1 MASCERLRPRLGLA
15 AGRGLPIFT
24 PVIHLFRIPSSCVIA
39 AAFSVS
45 ALIQAD
51 DIKLTGKPY
60 IDMNYGPYLS
70 ASIEVA
76 PGNIAYKGIAI
87 RLDEGPGGVSKG
99 SEFVVFETDT
109 LRMTAAWS
117 GDKFIDW
124 RSIVY
129 DGSHGTHPK
138 LVGERLFTN
147 PVAPGWAKP
156 GTNSFEDP
164 RLRGLD
170 KKTYGPLPREWGQWQ
185 GLGLHG
191 NRVFLHYKVG
201 GRHVLET
208 PALKKIN
215 GIKAVVRILNLEE
228 RDSNLVMQIAK
239 GEGKASIKTV
249 DGKSVAA
256 FANGLT
262 VGIATDANGAKFVAT
277 DDGHLRLSIPAG
289 GALGFNLAMA
299 KVSSVALGSFAK
311 LLDELGEAEKLLE
324 TFQQGNSRHWTE
336 TIKTKP
342 RRMGKPGAFV
352 TEVITSPD
360 KNPYRSWM
368 RLGGFDFFDGGN
380 RAAVCT
386 WMGDVWI
393 VDGINSNPQEFTW
406 TRIATGMFQ
415 PLGLKIVEGK
425 IFVTCRDQ
433 ITLLTDTNDDGE
445 TDYYKAFNHD
455 AQVTEHFHEF
465 AMDLQTD
472 AYGSF
477 YYTKAA
483 RHAKTALVPQH
494 GTLIRVS
501 PDGKTTEII
510 ASGFRA
516 PNGVCVN
523 PDGTFYV
530 SDQEGHWTP
539 KNEIN
544 LIEKGK
550 FYGNLM
556 GYHKGLTEADI
567 TLPMVW
573 MHNDFDRSPAEQL
586 WVNSDKWGGLG
597 GQLINLSYGTGYVYV
612 VMEEKVNG
620 RSQGGVVR
628 IPDFDFPTGV
638 MRGRF
643 HPGDGQL
650 YACGLF
656 GWAGNKTRPGGFYR
670 LKHTGKPVHLP
681 VAIYAT
687 KDGISLTFTNKLDAK
702 TAADPENYSVHRWG
716 YKRTRNYGSRDY
728 KADGSQGRDRVEIAS
743 VKLSADMKSVLLRI
757 SDMKPTMQMHIQYK
771 IDAADGAYLSHRI
784 QNTIHAI
791 GNNGPFARK

>member
-1 MASCERLRPRLGLA
+1 MA
-15 AGRGLPIFT
+15 
-24 PVIHLFRIPSSCVIA
+24 IA
-39 AAFSVS
+39 AAFSIA
-45 ALIQAD
+45 ALGHAD
-51 DIKLTGKPY
+51 DVELTGRPY

-87 RLDEGPGGVSKG
+87 RLDAGPGGVSKG
-99 SEFVVFETDT
+99 SEFVLFDTDT
-109 LRMTAAWS
+109 LRMAAAWS
-117 GDKFIDW
+117 GDEFIDW

-147 PVAPGWAKP
+147 PVAPGWARP
-156 GTNSFEDP
+156 GTDQFEDP

-170 KKTYGPLPREWGQWQ
+170 NKPYGPLPRDWGQWQ

-191 NRVFLHYKVG
+191 NVVFLQYAIDGEKIVE
-201 GRHVLET
+201 R
-208 PALKKIN
+208 PALRRSN
-215 GIKAVVRILNLEE
+215 GVKAIVRTLLIQS
-228 RDSNLVMQIAK
+228 RKTDWQMQVAH
-239 GEGKASIKTV
+239 GEGRAMLKSV
-249 DGKSVAA
+249 DGQSVAT

-262 VGIATDANGAKFVAT
+262 AGFVGAPEGAKFVAT
-277 DDGHLRLSIPAG
+277 DGGQLRLHIPAG
-289 GALGFNLAMA
+289 EPVEFHLALA
-299 KVSSVALGSFAK
+299 KVSDGKLSSFAS
-311 LLDELGEAEKLLE
+311 LLVEAGKPE
-324 TFQQGNSRHWTE
+324 NSLDAIEPTWPRRWPE
-336 TIKTKP
+336 SVKTKP
-342 RRMGKPGAFV
+342 RRLGKPGAFV
-352 TEVITSPD
+352 TESITAPD

-368 RLGGFDFFDGGN
+368 RLGGFDFFEGGD

-386 WMGDVWI
+386 WMGDVWL
-393 VDGINSNPQEFTW
+393 VDGINSDPQEFTW

-425 IFVTCRDQ
+425 IYVTCRDQ
-433 ITLLTDTNDDGE
+433 ITLLVDNNGDGE
-445 TDYYKAFNHD
+445 IDFYKPFNHD

-472 AYGSF
+472 AHGNF

-494 GTLIRVS
+494 GTLLRVS

-567 TLPMVW
+567 TSPMVW
-573 MHNDFDRSPAEQL
+573 MHNDFDRSPAQQL

-597 GQLINLSYGTGYVYV
+597 SQLINLSYGTGYVYV

-620 RSQGGVVR
+620 RVQGGVVR

-681 VAIYAT
+681 VAIHAT
-687 KDGISLTFTNKLDAK
+687 KDGISLTFTNELDAG
-702 TAADPENYSVHRWG
+702 TAADPDNYSVKRWG

-728 KADGSQGRDRVEIAS
+728 KADGSQGRDRVEVTG
-743 VKLSADMKSVLLRI
+743 VKLSADKKSVLLQI
-757 SDMKPTMQMHIQYK
+757 ADMKPTMQMQIEYK

-791 GNNGPFARK
+791 GNNGPFSRR

>member
-1 MASCERLRPRLGLA
+1 LA
-15 AGRGLPIFT
+15 
-24 PVIHLFRIPSSCVIA
+24 VA
-39 AAFSVS
+39 AVFSVA
-45 ALIQAD
+45 ALGQAD
-51 DIKLTGKPY
+51 GVELTGKPY
-60 IDMNYGPYLS
+60 IDMDYGPYLS

-87 RLDEGPGGVSKG
+87 RLDDGSGGVSKG
-99 SEFVVFETDT
+99 SEFVLFDTDT
-109 LRMTAAWS
+109 LRMAAAWS
-117 GDKFIDW
+117 GDGFIDW

-156 GTNSFEDP
+156 GTESFDDP

-170 KKTYGPLPREWGQWQ
+170 NKPYGPLPRDWGQWQ

-191 NRVFLHYKVG
+191 NVVFLQYAIDG
-201 GRHVLET
+201 GKIVER
-208 PALKKIN
+208 PALRRSN
-215 GIKAVVRILNLEE
+215 GVKAIVRTLFIQS
-228 RDSNLVMQIAK
+228 RKTDWQMQVAH
-239 GEGKASIKTV
+239 GEGQAMLKSV
-249 DGKSVAA
+249 DGQSVAT
-256 FANGLT
+256 FANGLSAGF
-262 VGIATDANGAKFVAT
+262 VGAPEGAKFVAT
-277 DDGHLRLSIPAG
+277 DDGQLRLQIPAG
-289 GALGFNLAMA
+289 EPVEFHLALA
-299 KVSSVALGSFAK
+299 KVSDGKLSSFAS
-311 LLDELGEAEKLLE
+311 LLVEAGKPE
-324 TFQQGNSRHWTE
+324 NSLDAIEPTWPRRWPE
-336 TIKTKP
+336 RIKTKP
-342 RRMGKPGAFV
+342 RRLGKPGAFV
-352 TEVITSPD
+352 TESITAPD

-368 RLGGFDFFDGGN
+368 RLGGFDFFEGGD

-386 WMGDVWI
+386 WMGDVWL
-393 VDGINSNPQEFTW
+393 VDGINSDPQEFTW
-406 TRIATGMFQ
+406 TRIASGMFQ

-433 ITLLTDTNDDGE
+433 ITQLVDNNGDGE
-445 TDYYKAFNHD
+445 IDFYKPFNHD

-472 AYGSF
+472 AHGNF

-494 GTLIRVS
+494 GTLLRVS
-501 PDGKTTEII
+501 PDGKTTEIV

-544 LIEKGK
+544 LIEQGK

-556 GYHKGLTEADI
+556 GYHRGLTEADI
-567 TLPMVW
+567 TSPMVW

-586 WVNSDKWGGLG
+586 RVNSDQWGGLG
-597 GQLINLSYGTGYVYV
+597 GQLINLSYGTGHVYV
-612 VMEEKVNG
+612 VMTEKVNG
-620 RSQGGVVR
+620 RAQGGVVR

-650 YACGLF
+650 YACGMF
-656 GWAGNKTRPGGFYR
+656 GWGGNKTRPGGFYR

-681 VAIYAT
+681 VAIHAT
-687 KDGISLTFTNKLDAK
+687 KDGVSLTFTHALDAE
-702 TAADPENYSVHRWG
+702 TAADPDNYSVKRWG
-716 YKRTRNYGSRDY
+716 YRRTRNYGSQDY
-728 KADGSQGRDRVEIAS
+728 KADGSRGRDRVEVSGA
-743 VKLSADMKSVLLRI
+743 KLSADKKSVLLQI
-757 SDMKPTMQMHIQYK
+757 ADMKPTMQMQIEYR
-771 IDAADGAYLSHRI
+771 IDAADGTTLSHRI

-791 GNNGPFARK
+791 GNNGPFARE

>member
-1 MASCERLRPRLGLA
+1 MV
-15 AGRGLPIFT
+15 RGLPTF
-24 PVIHLFRIPSSCVIA
+24 PAVIHLFRIPSSLAIA
-39 AAFSVS
+39 ATFSIS
-45 ALIQAD
+45 ALGQAD
-51 DIKLTGKPY
+51 DVELTGRPY

-87 RLDEGPGGVSKG
+87 RLDAGPGGVSKG
-99 SEFVVFETDT
+99 SEFVLFDTDT
-109 LRMTAAWS
+109 LRMAAAWS
-117 GDKFIDW
+117 GDEFIDW

-147 PVAPGWAKP
+147 PVAPGWSRP
-156 GTNSFEDP
+156 GTDQFEDP

-170 KKTYGPLPREWGQWQ
+170 NKPYGPLPRDWGQWQ
-185 GLGLHG
+185 GLGLQG
-191 NRVFLHYKVG
+191 NVVFLQYAIG
-201 GRHVLET
+201 GKKIVER
-208 PALKKIN
+208 PALRRSN
-215 GIKAVVRILNLEE
+215 GVKAIVRTLLIQS
-228 RDSNLVMQIAK
+228 RKTDWQMQVAH
-239 GEGKASIKTV
+239 GEGRAMLKSV
-249 DGKSVAA
+249 DGQSVAT

-262 VGIATDANGAKFVAT
+262 AGFVGAPEGAKFVAT
-277 DDGHLRLSIPAG
+277 DGGQLRLHIPAG
-289 GALGFNLAMA
+289 EPVEFHLALA
-299 KVSSVALGSFAK
+299 KVSDGKLSSFAS
-311 LLDELGEAEKLLE
+311 LLVEAGKPE
-324 TFQQGNSRHWTE
+324 NSLDAIEPTWPRRWPE
-336 TIKTKP
+336 SVKTKP
-342 RRMGKPGAFV
+342 RRLGKPGAFV
-352 TEVITSPD
+352 TESITAPD

-368 RLGGFDFFDGGN
+368 RLGGFDFFEGGD

-386 WMGDVWI
+386 WMGDVWL
-393 VDGINSNPQEFTW
+393 VDGINSDPQEFTW

-425 IFVTCRDQ
+425 IYVTCRDQ
-433 ITLLTDTNDDGE
+433 ITLLVDNNGDGE
-445 TDYYKAFNHD
+445 IDFYKPFNHD

-472 AYGSF
+472 AHGNF

-494 GTLIRVS
+494 GTLLRVS

-567 TLPMVW
+567 TSPMVW
-573 MHNDFDRSPAEQL
+573 MHNDFDRSPAQQL

-597 GQLINLSYGTGYVYV
+597 SQLINLSYGTGFVYV

-620 RSQGGVVR
+620 RVQGGVVR

-681 VAIYAT
+681 VAIHAT
-687 KDGISLTFTNKLDAK
+687 KDGISLTFTNELDAE
-702 TAADPENYSVHRWG
+702 TAADPESYSVKRWG
-716 YKRTRNYGSRDY
+716 YRRTRNYGSRDY
-728 KADGSQGRDRVEIAS
+728 KADGSQGRDRVEVTG
-743 VKLSADMKSVLLRI
+743 VKLSSDKKSVLLQI
-757 SDMKPTMQMHIQYK
+757 ADMKPTMQMQIEYK
-771 IDAADGAYLSHRI
+771 IDAQDGAYLSHRI

-791 GNNGPFARK
+791 GNNGPFARE

>member
-1 MASCERLRPRLGLA
+1 MV
-15 AGRGLPIFT
+15 RGLPTF
-24 PVIHLFRIPSSCVIA
+24 PAVIHLFRIPSSLAIA
-39 AAFSVS
+39 ATFSIS
-45 ALIQAD
+45 ALGQAD
-51 DIKLTGKPY
+51 DVELTGRPY

-87 RLDEGPGGVSKG
+87 RLDAGPGGVSKG
-99 SEFVVFETDT
+99 SEFVLFDTDT
-109 LRMTAAWS
+109 LRMAAAWS
-117 GDKFIDW
+117 GDEFIDW

-147 PVAPGWAKP
+147 PVAPGWSRP
-156 GTNSFEDP
+156 GTDQFEDP

-170 KKTYGPLPREWGQWQ
+170 NKPYGPLPRDWGQWQ
-185 GLGLHG
+185 GLGLQG
-191 NRVFLHYKVG
+191 NVVFLQYAIG
-201 GRHVLET
+201 GKKIVER
-208 PALKKIN
+208 PALRRSN
-215 GIKAVVRILNLEE
+215 GVKAIVRTLLIQS
-228 RDSNLVMQIAK
+228 RKTDWQMQVAH
-239 GEGKASIKTV
+239 GEGRAMLKSV
-249 DGKSVAA
+249 DGQSVAT

-262 VGIATDANGAKFVAT
+262 AGFVGAPEGAKFVAT
-277 DDGHLRLSIPAG
+277 DGGQLRLHIPAG
-289 GALGFNLAMA
+289 EPVEFHLALA
-299 KVSSVALGSFAK
+299 KVSDGKLSSFAS
-311 LLDELGEAEKLLE
+311 LLVEAGKPE
-324 TFQQGNSRHWTE
+324 NSLDAIEPTWPRRWPE
-336 TIKTKP
+336 SMKTKP

-352 TEVITSPD
+352 TEAITAPD

-368 RLGGFDFFDGGN
+368 RLGGFDFFEGGD

-386 WMGDVWI
+386 WMGDVWL
-393 VDGINSNPQEFTW
+393 VDGINSKPQEFTW

-433 ITLLTDTNDDGE
+433 ITQLVDTNDDGE
-445 TDYYKAFNHD
+445 TDYYRAFNHD

-472 AYGSF
+472 AHGNF

-494 GTLIRVS
+494 GTLLRVS
-501 PDGKTTEII
+501 PDGKSTEII

-556 GYHKGLTEADI
+556 GYHRGLTEADI
-567 TLPMVW
+567 TSPMVW
-573 MHNDFDRSPAEQL
+573 MHNDFDRSPAQQL

-597 GQLINLSYGTGYVYV
+597 SQLINLSYGTGYVYV

-620 RSQGGVVR
+620 RVQGGVVR

-681 VAIYAT
+681 VAIHAT
-687 KDGISLTFTNKLDAK
+687 KNGVSLTFTNALDAE
-702 TAADPENYSVHRWG
+702 TAADPESYSVKRWG

-728 KADGSQGRDRVEIAS
+728 KADGSQGRDRVEVTG
-743 VKLSADMKSVLLRI
+743 VKLSADKKSVLLQI
-757 SDMKPTMQMHIQYK
+757 ADMKPTMQMQIEYK
-771 IDAADGAYLSHRI
+771 IDAQDGSYLSHRI

-791 GNNGPFARK
+791 GNNGPFARE

>member
-1 MASCERLRPRLGLA
+1 MA
-15 AGRGLPIFT
+15 
-24 PVIHLFRIPSSCVIA
+24 IA
-39 AAFSVS
+39 AAFSIS
-45 ALIQAD
+45 AIGQAND
-51 DIKLTGKPY
+51 VELTGRPY

-70 ASIEVA
+70 ASIEAA

-87 RLDEGPGGVSKG
+87 RLDDGPGGVSKG

-109 LRMTAAWS
+109 LRMAAAWS
-117 GDKFIDW
+117 GDEFIDW

-147 PVAPGWAKP
+147 PVAPGWARP
-156 GTNSFEDP
+156 GTDQFEDP

-170 KKTYGPLPREWGQWQ
+170 NKPYGPLPRDWGQWR
-185 GLGLHG
+185 GLFLHNDRVILYYKIG
-191 NRVFLHYKVG
+191 GVRVFESPSLTKLLSGQKVVI
-201 GRHVLET
+201 RN
-208 PALKKIN
+208 IN
-215 GIKAVVRILNLEE
+215 
-228 RDSNLVMQIAK
+228 IAK
-239 GEGKASIKTV
+239 RDTDLVLQVAHVAGSEPKLRTV
-249 DGKSVAA
+249 DHQKIAVYD
-256 FANGLT
+256 NQLT
-262 VGIATDANGAKFVAT
+262 VGVVGGTEETKFEPTAE
-277 DDGHLRLSIPAG
+277 GHLRLRIPPG
-289 GALGFNLAMA
+289 EPVTLKLFSSRIKEGFMGMFGSMMIQNSKPENL
-299 KVSSVALGSFAK
+299 VALVQS
-311 LLDELGEAEKLLE
+311 DRERRWPE
-324 TFQQGNSRHWTE
+324 SM
-336 TIKTKP
+336 KTKP

-352 TEVITSPD
+352 TEVITAPD

-368 RLGGFDFFDGGN
+368 RLGGFDFFEGGD

-386 WMGDVWI
+386 WMGDVWL
-393 VDGINSNPQEFTW
+393 VDGINSKPQEFTW

-433 ITLLTDTNDDGE
+433 ITQLVDTNDDGE
-445 TDYYKAFNHD
+445 TDYYRAFNHD

-465 AMDLQTD
+465 AMGLQTD
-472 AYGSF
+472 AHGNF

-494 GTLIRVS
+494 GTLLRVS

-556 GYHKGLTEADI
+556 GYHRGLTEADI
-567 TLPMVW
+567 TSPMVW

-597 GQLINLSYGTGYVYV
+597 SQLINLSYGTGYVYV

-620 RSQGGVVR
+620 RVQGGVVR

-681 VAIYAT
+681 VAIHAT
-687 KDGISLTFTNKLDAK
+687 KDGISLTFTNELDAE
-702 TAADPENYSVHRWG
+702 TAADPESYSVHRWG
-716 YKRTRNYGSRDY
+716 YRRTRNYGSRDY
-728 KADGSQGRDRVEIAS
+728 KADGSQGRDNVEVTG
-743 VKLSADMKSVLLRI
+743 VKLSADKKSVLLQI
-757 SDMKPTMQMHIQYK
+757 ADMKPAMQVQIRYK
-771 IDAADGAYLSHRI
+771 IDAEDGTYLSHRI

-791 GNNGPFARK
+791 GNNGPFARE

>member
-1 MASCERLRPRLGLA
+1 MA
-15 AGRGLPIFT
+15 
-24 PVIHLFRIPSSCVIA
+24 IA
-39 AAFSVS
+39 AAFSIS
-45 ALIQAD
+45 AISQAD
-51 DIKLTGKPY
+51 DVELTGRPY

-70 ASIEVA
+70 ASIEAA

-87 RLDEGPGGVSKG
+87 RLDDGPGGVSKG

-109 LRMTAAWS
+109 LRMAAAWS
-117 GDKFIDW
+117 GDEFIDW

-147 PVAPGWAKP
+147 PVAPGWARP
-156 GTNSFEDP
+156 GTDQFEDP

-170 KKTYGPLPREWGQWQ
+170 NKPYGPLPRDWGQWR
-185 GLGLHG
+185 GLFLHNDRVILYYKIG
-191 NRVFLHYKVG
+191 GVRVFESPSLTKLLSGQKVVI
-201 GRHVLET
+201 RN
-208 PALKKIN
+208 IN
-215 GIKAVVRILNLEE
+215 
-228 RDSNLVMQIAK
+228 IAK
-239 GEGKASIKTV
+239 RDTDLVLQVAHVAGSEPKLRTV
-249 DGKSVAA
+249 DHQKIAVYD
-256 FANGLT
+256 NQLT
-262 VGIATDANGAKFVAT
+262 VGVVGGTEETKFEPTAE
-277 DDGHLRLSIPAG
+277 GHLRLRIPPG
-289 GALGFNLAMA
+289 EPVTLKLFSSRIKEGFMGMFGSMMIQNSKPENL
-299 KVSSVALGSFAK
+299 VALVQS
-311 LLDELGEAEKLLE
+311 DRERRWPE
-324 TFQQGNSRHWTE
+324 SM
-336 TIKTKP
+336 KTKP

-352 TEVITSPD
+352 TEVITAPD

-368 RLGGFDFFDGGN
+368 RLGGFDFFEGGD

-386 WMGDVWI
+386 WMGDVWL
-393 VDGINSNPQEFTW
+393 VDGINSKPQEFTW

-433 ITLLTDTNDDGE
+433 ITQLVDTNDDGE
-445 TDYYKAFNHD
+445 TDYYRAFNHD

-465 AMDLQTD
+465 AMGLQTD
-472 AYGSF
+472 AHGNF

-494 GTLIRVS
+494 GTLLRVS

-556 GYHKGLTEADI
+556 GYHRGLTEADI
-567 TLPMVW
+567 TSPMVW

-597 GQLINLSYGTGYVYV
+597 SQLINLSYGTGYVYV

-620 RSQGGVVR
+620 RVQGGVVR

-670 LKHTGKPVHLP
+670 LKHTGKPVPLP
-681 VAIYAT
+681 VAIHAT
-687 KDGISLTFTNKLDAK
+687 KDGISLTFTNELDAE
-702 TAADPENYSVHRWG
+702 TAADPESYSVHRWG
-716 YKRTRNYGSRDY
+716 YRRTRNYGSRDY
-728 KADGSQGRDRVEIAS
+728 KADGSQGRDNVEVTG
-743 VKLSADMKSVLLRI
+743 VKLSADKKSVLLQI
-757 SDMKPTMQMHIQYK
+757 ADMKPAMQVQIRYK
-771 IDAADGAYLSHRI
+771 IDAEDGTYLSHRI

-791 GNNGPFARK
+791 GNNGPFAQE

>member
-1 MASCERLRPRLGLA
+1 MGFCERLRPCLSLA
-15 AGRGLPIFT
+15 AGRGLPIFL
-24 PVIHLFRIPSSCVIA
+24 PVIHLFRIPASCVIA
-39 AAFSVS
+39 AAFSIS
-45 ALIQAD
+45 ALIRAD
-51 DIKLTGKPY
+51 DVKLTGKPY

-70 ASIEVA
+70 ASIEVT

-156 GTNSFEDP
+156 GTDSFEDP

-170 KKTYGPLPREWGQWQ
+170 KKPYGPLPREWGQWQ

-191 NRVFLHYKVG
+191 NRVFLHYKIG
-201 GRHVLET
+201 GRHVFET
-208 PALKKIN
+208 PSLKKFN
-215 GIKAVVRILNLEE
+215 GIKAVVRILNFEE
-228 RDSNLVMQIAK
+228 RDSDLVMQIAK

-277 DDGHLRLSIPAG
+277 NDGHLRLSIPAG

-299 KVSSVALGSFAK
+299 KVGSVALGSFAK
-311 LLDELGEAEKLLE
+311 LLDELGEAENLLE
-324 TFQQGNSRHWTE
+324 TFQQGSSRHWTE

-368 RLGGFDFFDGGN
+368 RLGGFDFFEGGN

-433 ITLLTDTNDDGE
+433 ITLLADTNDDGE

-494 GTLIRVS
+494 GTLLRVS

-523 PDGTFYV
+523 PDGTFYM

-556 GYHKGLTEADI
+556 GYHKGLSEDDI
-567 TLPMVW
+567 TVPMVW

-670 LKHTGKPVHLP
+670 LKHTGQPVHIP
-681 VAIYAT
+681 VAIHAT
-687 KDGISLTFTNKLDAK
+687 KDGISLTFTNELDAE
-702 TAADPENYSVHRWG
+702 TAADPENYSIHRWG

-728 KADGSQGRDRVEIAS
+728 KADGSQGRDRVEVAS
-743 VKLSADMKSVLLRI
+743 VKLSADKKSVLLKI
-757 SDMKPTMQMHIQYK
+757 ADMKPTMQMQIQYK

-791 GNNGPFARK
+791 GNNGPFARE

>member
-1 MASCERLRPRLGLA
+1 M
-15 AGRGLPIFT
+15 
-24 PVIHLFRIPSSCVIA
+24 IHLSRISSYLTFA
-39 AAFSVS
+39 AAVSFS
-45 ALIQAD
+45 ALGQAED
-51 DIKLTGKPY
+51 VKLTGKPY

-70 ASIEVA
+70 ASIEVG

-99 SEFVVFETDT
+99 NKFVVFETDT
-109 LRMTAAWS
+109 LRMAAAWS

-138 LVGERLFTN
+138 LAGERVFTN

-156 GTNSFEDP
+156 GTDSFEDP

-170 KKTYGPLPREWGQWQ
+170 KKPYGPLPRDWGQWQ
-185 GLGLHG
+185 GLGLHD
-191 NRVFLHYKVG
+191 NRVILHYKIAD
-201 GRHVLET
+201 RHVLES
-208 PALKKIN
+208 PSYKESD
-215 GIKAVVRILNLEE
+215 GVGAVIRTMNFEE
-228 RDSNLVMQIAK
+228 RDEDIMLQVVK
-239 GEGKASIKTV
+239 GEGQAKVSTHDRI
-249 DGKSVAA
+249 SVAK
-256 FANGLT
+256 FDSGLA
-262 VGIATDANGAKFVAT
+262 VALSAEAGGAKFVAT
-277 DDGHLRLSIPAG
+277 DDGHLRLAIPSG
-289 GALGFNLAMA
+289 GLLALNLAIA
-299 KVSSVALGSFAK
+299 NGKAEALAK
-311 LLDELGEAEKLLE
+311 LVGSLGQAENLLE
-324 TFQQGNSRHWTE
+324 TFQQGSGRRWTE

-342 RRMGKPGAFV
+342 RRLGKPGAFV
-352 TEVITSPD
+352 TEIITSPD

-368 RLGGFDFFDGGN
+368 RLGGFDFFEGGD

-393 VDGINSNPQEFTW
+393 VEGINSDPQEFTW

-425 IFVTCRDQ
+425 IYVTCRDQ
-433 ITLLTDTNDDGE
+433 ITELVDTNDDGE

-472 AYGSF
+472 AYGNF

-494 GTLIRVS
+494 GTLIKVT
-501 PDGKTTEII
+501 PDGQSSEII

-567 TLPMVW
+567 TSPIVW

-597 GQLINLSYGTGYVYV
+597 GQLLNLSYGTGYVYV
-612 VMEEKVNG
+612 IMEEKVNG
-620 RSQGGVVR
+620 RAQGGVVR

-670 LKHTGKPVHLP
+670 LKHTGKPVHVP
-681 VAIYAT
+681 VAINAL
-687 KDGISLTFTNKLDAK
+687 KEGVSLTFTHELDPE
-702 TAADPENYSVHRWG
+702 TAADPESFLVKRWS

-728 KADGSQGRDRVEIAS
+728 KADGSQGRDTAEVTG
-743 VKLSADMKSVLLRI
+743 VKISKDKKSVLLQI
-757 SDMKPTMQMHIQYK
+757 ADMKPIMQMQIEYK
-771 IDAADGAYLSHRI
+771 IDTADGEYLSHRI

-791 GNNGPFARK
+791 GNNGPFAKK

>member
-1 MASCERLRPRLGLA
+1 MA
-15 AGRGLPIFT
+15 
-24 PVIHLFRIPSSCVIA
+24 IA
-39 AAFSVS
+39 AAFSIS
-45 ALIQAD
+45 AIGQAND
-51 DIKLTGKPY
+51 VELTGRPY

-70 ASIEVA
+70 ASIEAA

-87 RLDEGPGGVSKG
+87 RLDDGPGGISKG

-109 LRMTAAWS
+109 LRMAAAWS
-117 GDKFIDW
+117 GDEFIDW

-147 PVAPGWAKP
+147 PVAPGWARP
-156 GTNSFEDP
+156 GTDQFEDP

-170 KKTYGPLPREWGQWQ
+170 NKPYGPLPRDWGQWR
-185 GLGLHG
+185 GLFLHNDRVILYYKIG
-191 NRVFLHYKVG
+191 GVRVFESPSLTKLLSGQKVVI
-201 GRHVLET
+201 RN
-208 PALKKIN
+208 IN
-215 GIKAVVRILNLEE
+215 
-228 RDSNLVMQIAK
+228 IAK
-239 GEGKASIKTV
+239 RDTDLVLQVAHVAGSEPKLRTV
-249 DGKSVAA
+249 DHQKIAVYD
-256 FANGLT
+256 NQLT
-262 VGIATDANGAKFVAT
+262 VGVVGGTEGTKFEPTAE
-277 DDGHLRLSIPAG
+277 GHLRLRIPPG
-289 GALGFNLAMA
+289 EPVTLKLFSSRIKEGLMGMFGSMMIQNSKPENL
-299 KVSSVALGSFAK
+299 VALVQS
-311 LLDELGEAEKLLE
+311 DRERRWPE
-324 TFQQGNSRHWTE
+324 SM
-336 TIKTKP
+336 KTKP

-352 TEVITSPD
+352 TEVITAPD

-368 RLGGFDFFDGGN
+368 RLGGFDFFEGGD

-386 WMGDVWI
+386 WMGDVWL
-393 VDGINSNPQEFTW
+393 VDGINSKPQEFTW

-433 ITLLTDTNDDGE
+433 ITQLVDTNDDGE
-445 TDYYKAFNHD
+445 TDYYRAFNHD

-472 AYGSF
+472 AHGNF

-494 GTLIRVS
+494 GTLLRVS

-556 GYHKGLTEADI
+556 GYHRGLTEADI
-567 TLPMVW
+567 TSPMVW

-597 GQLINLSYGTGYVYV
+597 SQLINLSYGTGYVYV

-620 RSQGGVVR
+620 RVQGGVVR

-681 VAIYAT
+681 VAIHAT
-687 KDGISLTFTNKLDAK
+687 KNGISLTFTNALDAK
-702 TAADPENYSVHRWG
+702 TAADPESYSVHRWG
-716 YKRTRNYGSRDY
+716 YRRTRNYGSRDY
-728 KADGSQGRDRVEIAS
+728 KADGSQGRDRVEVTGA
-743 VKLSADMKSVLLRI
+743 KLSANKKSVLLQI
-757 SDMKPTMQMHIQYK
+757 ADMKPTMQMQIEYK
-771 IDAADGAYLSHRI
+771 IDAQDGAYLSHRI

-791 GNNGPFARK
+791 GNNGPFARE

>member
-1 MASCERLRPRLGLA
+1 LA
-15 AGRGLPIFT
+15 
-24 PVIHLFRIPSSCVIA
+24 IA
-39 AAFSVS
+39 AAFSIS
-45 ALIQAD
+45 AIGQAND
-51 DIKLTGKPY
+51 VELTGRPY

-70 ASIEVA
+70 ASIEAA

-87 RLDEGPGGVSKG
+87 RLDDGPGGVSKG

-109 LRMTAAWS
+109 LRMAAAWS
-117 GDKFIDW
+117 GDEFIDW

-147 PVAPGWAKP
+147 PVAPGWARP
-156 GTNSFEDP
+156 GTDQFEDP

-170 KKTYGPLPREWGQWQ
+170 NKPYGPLPRDWGQWR
-185 GLGLHG
+185 GLFLHNDRVILYYKIG
-191 NRVFLHYKVG
+191 GVRVFESPSLTKLLSGQKVVI
-201 GRHVLET
+201 RN
-208 PALKKIN
+208 IN
-215 GIKAVVRILNLEE
+215 
-228 RDSNLVMQIAK
+228 IAK
-239 GEGKASIKTV
+239 RDTDLVLQVAHVAGSEPKLRTV
-249 DGKSVAA
+249 DHQKIAVYD
-256 FANGLT
+256 NQLT
-262 VGIATDANGAKFVAT
+262 VGVVGGTEGTKFEPTDE
-277 DDGHLRLSIPAG
+277 GHLRLRIPPG
-289 GALGFNLAMA
+289 EPVTLKLFSSRIKEGFMGMFGSMMIQNSKPENL
-299 KVSSVALGSFAK
+299 VALVQS
-311 LLDELGEAEKLLE
+311 DRERRWPE
-324 TFQQGNSRHWTE
+324 SM
-336 TIKTKP
+336 KTKP

-352 TEVITSPD
+352 TEVITAPD

-368 RLGGFDFFDGGN
+368 RLGGFDFFEGGD

-386 WMGDVWI
+386 WMGDVWL
-393 VDGINSNPQEFTW
+393 VDGINSKPQEFTW

-433 ITLLTDTNDDGE
+433 ITQLVDTNDDGE
-445 TDYYKAFNHD
+445 TDYYRAFNHD

-465 AMDLQTD
+465 AMGLQTD
-472 AYGSF
+472 AHGNF

-494 GTLIRVS
+494 GTLLRVS

-556 GYHKGLTEADI
+556 GYHRGLTEADI
-567 TLPMVW
+567 TSPMVW

-597 GQLINLSYGTGYVYV
+597 SQLINISYGTGYVYV

-620 RSQGGVVR
+620 RVQGGVVR

-681 VAIYAT
+681 VAIHAT
-687 KDGISLTFTNKLDAK
+687 KNGISLTFTNALDAK
-702 TAADPENYSVHRWG
+702 TAADPESYSVHRWG

-728 KADGSQGRDRVEIAS
+728 KADGSQGRDRVEVTGA
-743 VKLSADMKSVLLRI
+743 KLSADKKSVLLQI
-757 SDMKPTMQMHIQYK
+757 ADMKPTMQMQIEYK
-771 IDAADGAYLSHRI
+771 IDAQDGAYLSHRI

-791 GNNGPFARK
+791 GNNGPFARE

>member
-1 MASCERLRPRLGLA
+1 MA
-15 AGRGLPIFT
+15 
-24 PVIHLFRIPSSCVIA
+24 IA
-39 AAFSVS
+39 AAFSIS
-45 ALIQAD
+45 AIGQAND
-51 DIKLTGKPY
+51 VELTGRPY

-70 ASIEVA
+70 ASIEAA

-87 RLDEGPGGVSKG
+87 RLDDGPGGVSKG

-109 LRMTAAWS
+109 LRMAAAWS
-117 GDKFIDW
+117 GDEFIDW

-147 PVAPGWAKP
+147 PVAPGWARP
-156 GTNSFEDP
+156 GTDQFEDP

-170 KKTYGPLPREWGQWQ
+170 NKPYGPLPRDWGQWR
-185 GLGLHG
+185 GLFLHNDRVILYYKIG
-191 NRVFLHYKVG
+191 GVRVFESPSLTKLLSGQKVVI
-201 GRHVLET
+201 RN
-208 PALKKIN
+208 IN
-215 GIKAVVRILNLEE
+215 
-228 RDSNLVMQIAK
+228 IAK
-239 GEGKASIKTV
+239 RDTDLVLQVAHVAGSEPKLRTV
-249 DGKSVAA
+249 DHQKIAVYD
-256 FANGLT
+256 NQLT
-262 VGIATDANGAKFVAT
+262 VGVVGGTEETKFEPTAE
-277 DDGHLRLSIPAG
+277 GHLRLRIPPG
-289 GALGFNLAMA
+289 EPVTLKLFSSRIKEGLMGMFGSMMIQNSKPENL
-299 KVSSVALGSFAK
+299 VALVQS
-311 LLDELGEAEKLLE
+311 DRERRWPE
-324 TFQQGNSRHWTE
+324 SM
-336 TIKTKP
+336 KTKP

-352 TEVITSPD
+352 TEVITAPD

-368 RLGGFDFFDGGN
+368 RLGGFDFFEGGD

-386 WMGDVWI
+386 WMGDVWL
-393 VDGINSNPQEFTW
+393 VDGINSKPQEFTW

-433 ITLLTDTNDDGE
+433 ITQLVDTNDDGE
-445 TDYYKAFNHD
+445 TDYYRAFNHD

-465 AMDLQTD
+465 AMGLQTD
-472 AYGSF
+472 AHGNF

-494 GTLIRVS
+494 GTLLRVS

-556 GYHKGLTEADI
+556 GYHRGLTEADI
-567 TLPMVW
+567 TSPMVW

-597 GQLINLSYGTGYVYV
+597 SQLINLSYGTGYVYV

-620 RSQGGVVR
+620 RVQGGVVR

-681 VAIYAT
+681 VAIHAT
-687 KDGISLTFTNKLDAK
+687 KDGISLTFTNELDAE
-702 TAADPENYSVHRWG
+702 TAADPESYSVHRWG
-716 YKRTRNYGSRDY
+716 YRRTRNYGSRDY
-728 KADGSQGRDRVEIAS
+728 KADGSQGRDNVEVTG
-743 VKLSADMKSVLLRI
+743 VKLSADKKSVLLQI
-757 SDMKPTMQMHIQYK
+757 ADMKPAMQVQIRYK
-771 IDAADGAYLSHRI
+771 IDAEDGTYLSHRI

-791 GNNGPFARK
+791 GNNGPFARE

>member
-1 MASCERLRPRLGLA
+1 MA
-15 AGRGLPIFT
+15 
-24 PVIHLFRIPSSCVIA
+24 IA
-39 AAFSVS
+39 AAFSIS
-45 ALIQAD
+45 AISQAD
-51 DIKLTGKPY
+51 DVELTGRPY

-70 ASIEVA
+70 ASIEAA

-87 RLDEGPGGVSKG
+87 RLDDGPGGVSKG

-109 LRMTAAWS
+109 LRMAAAWS
-117 GDKFIDW
+117 GDEFIDW

-147 PVAPGWAKP
+147 PVAPGWARP
-156 GTNSFEDP
+156 GTDQFEDP

-170 KKTYGPLPREWGQWQ
+170 NKPYGPLPRDWGQWR
-185 GLGLHG
+185 GLFLHNDRVILYYKIG
-191 NRVFLHYKVG
+191 GVRVFESPSLTKLLSGQKVVI
-201 GRHVLET
+201 RN
-208 PALKKIN
+208 IN
-215 GIKAVVRILNLEE
+215 
-228 RDSNLVMQIAK
+228 IAK
-239 GEGKASIKTV
+239 RDTDLVLQVAHVAGSEPKLRTV
-249 DGKSVAA
+249 DHQKIAVYD
-256 FANGLT
+256 NQLT
-262 VGIATDANGAKFVAT
+262 VGVVGGTEGTKFEPTAE
-277 DDGHLRLSIPAG
+277 GHLRLRIPRG
-289 GALGFNLAMA
+289 EPVTLKLFSSRIKEGLMGMFGSMMIQNSKPENL
-299 KVSSVALGSFAK
+299 VALVQS
-311 LLDELGEAEKLLE
+311 DRERRWPE
-324 TFQQGNSRHWTE
+324 SM
-336 TIKTKP
+336 KTKP

-352 TEVITSPD
+352 TEVITAPD

-368 RLGGFDFFDGGN
+368 RLGGFDFFEGGD

-386 WMGDVWI
+386 WMGDVWL
-393 VDGINSNPQEFTW
+393 VDGINSKPQEFTW

-433 ITLLTDTNDDGE
+433 ITQLVDTNDDGE
-445 TDYYKAFNHD
+445 TDYYRAFNHD

-472 AYGSF
+472 AHGNF

-494 GTLIRVS
+494 GTLLRVS

-556 GYHKGLTEADI
+556 GYHRGLTEADI
-567 TLPMVW
+567 TSPMVW
-573 MHNDFDRSPAEQL
+573 MHNDFDRSPAQQL

-597 GQLINLSYGTGYVYV
+597 SQLINLSYGTGYVYV

-620 RSQGGVVR
+620 RVQGGVVR

-681 VAIYAT
+681 VAIHAT
-687 KDGISLTFTNKLDAK
+687 KNGISLTFTNALDAK
-702 TAADPENYSVHRWG
+702 TAADPESYSVHRWG

-728 KADGSQGRDRVEIAS
+728 KADGSQGRDRVEVTGA
-743 VKLSADMKSVLLRI
+743 KLSADKKSVLLQI
-757 SDMKPTMQMHIQYK
+757 ADMKPTMQMQIEYK
-771 IDAADGAYLSHRI
+771 IDAQDGAYLSHRI

-791 GNNGPFARK
+791 GNNGPFARE

>member
-1 MASCERLRPRLGLA
+1 LA
-15 AGRGLPIFT
+15 
-24 PVIHLFRIPSSCVIA
+24 IA
-39 AAFSVS
+39 AAFSIS
-45 ALIQAD
+45 AISQAD
-51 DIKLTGKPY
+51 DVELTGRPY

-70 ASIEVA
+70 ASIEAA

-87 RLDEGPGGVSKG
+87 RLDDGPGGVSKG

-109 LRMTAAWS
+109 LRMAAAWS
-117 GDKFIDW
+117 GDEFIDW

-147 PVAPGWAKP
+147 PVAPGWARP
-156 GTNSFEDP
+156 GTDQFEDP

-170 KKTYGPLPREWGQWQ
+170 NKPYGPLPRDWGQWR
-185 GLGLHG
+185 GLFLHNDRVILYYKIG
-191 NRVFLHYKVG
+191 GVRVFESPSLTKLLSGQKVVI
-201 GRHVLET
+201 RN
-208 PALKKIN
+208 IN
-215 GIKAVVRILNLEE
+215 
-228 RDSNLVMQIAK
+228 IAK
-239 GEGKASIKTV
+239 RDTDLVLQVAHVAGSEPKLRTV
-249 DGKSVAA
+249 DHQKIAVYD
-256 FANGLT
+256 NQLT
-262 VGIATDANGAKFVAT
+262 VGVVGGTEGTKFEPTDE
-277 DDGHLRLSIPAG
+277 GHLRLRIPPG
-289 GALGFNLAMA
+289 EPVTLKLFSSRIKEGFMGMFGSMMIQNSKPENL
-299 KVSSVALGSFAK
+299 VALVQS
-311 LLDELGEAEKLLE
+311 DRERRWPE
-324 TFQQGNSRHWTE
+324 SM
-336 TIKTKP
+336 KTKP

-352 TEVITSPD
+352 TEVITAPD

-368 RLGGFDFFDGGN
+368 RLGGFDFFEGGD

-386 WMGDVWI
+386 WMGDVWL
-393 VDGINSNPQEFTW
+393 VDGINSKPQEFTW

-433 ITLLTDTNDDGE
+433 ITQLVDTNDDGE
-445 TDYYKAFNHD
+445 TDYYRAFNHD

-465 AMDLQTD
+465 AMGLQTD
-472 AYGSF
+472 AHGNF

-494 GTLIRVS
+494 GTLLRVS

-556 GYHKGLTEADI
+556 GYHRGLTEADI
-567 TLPMVW
+567 TSPMVW

-597 GQLINLSYGTGYVYV
+597 SQLINLSYGTGYVYV

-620 RSQGGVVR
+620 RVQGGVVR

-681 VAIYAT
+681 VAIHAT
-687 KDGISLTFTNKLDAK
+687 KDGISLTFTNELDAE
-702 TAADPENYSVHRWG
+702 TAADPESYSVHRWG
-716 YKRTRNYGSRDY
+716 YRRTRNYGSRDY
-728 KADGSQGRDRVEIAS
+728 KADGSQGRDNVEVTG
-743 VKLSADMKSVLLRI
+743 VKLSADKKSVLLQI
-757 SDMKPTMQMHIQYK
+757 ADMKPAMQVQIRYK
-771 IDAADGAYLSHRI
+771 IDAEDGTYLSHRI

-791 GNNGPFARK
+791 GNNGPFARE

>member
-1 MASCERLRPRLGLA
+1 MGLA
-15 AGRGLPIFT
+15 AERGLPIFP

-39 AAFSVS
+39 TAFSVS

-109 LRMTAAWS
+109 LRMAAAWS
-117 GDKFIDW
+117 GDEFIDW

-147 PVAPGWAKP
+147 PVAPGWARP
-156 GTNSFEDP
+156 GTDQFEDP

-170 KKTYGPLPREWGQWQ
+170 NKPYGPLPRDWGQWR
-185 GLGLHG
+185 GLFLHNDRVILYYKIG
-191 NRVFLHYKVG
+191 GVRVFESPSLTKLLSGQKVVI
-201 GRHVLET
+201 RN
-208 PALKKIN
+208 IN
-215 GIKAVVRILNLEE
+215 
-228 RDSNLVMQIAK
+228 IAK
-239 GEGKASIKTV
+239 RDTDLVLQVAHVAGSEPKLRTV
-249 DGKSVAA
+249 DHQKIAVYD
-256 FANGLT
+256 NQLT
-262 VGIATDANGAKFVAT
+262 VGVVGGTEGTKFEPTAE
-277 DDGHLRLSIPAG
+277 GHLRLRIPRG
-289 GALGFNLAMA
+289 EPVTLKLFSSRIKEGLMGMFGSMMIQNSKPENL
-299 KVSSVALGSFAK
+299 VALVQS
-311 LLDELGEAEKLLE
+311 DRERRWPE
-324 TFQQGNSRHWTE
+324 SM
-336 TIKTKP
+336 KTKP

-352 TEVITSPD
+352 TEVITAPD

-368 RLGGFDFFDGGN
+368 RLGGFDFFEGGD

-386 WMGDVWI
+386 WMGDVWL
-393 VDGINSNPQEFTW
+393 VDGINSKPQEFTW

-433 ITLLTDTNDDGE
+433 ITQLVDTNDDGE
-445 TDYYKAFNHD
+445 TDYYRAFNHD

-465 AMDLQTD
+465 AMGLQTD
-472 AYGSF
+472 AHGNF

-494 GTLIRVS
+494 GTLLRVS

-556 GYHKGLTEADI
+556 GYHRGLTEADI
-567 TLPMVW
+567 TSPMVW

-597 GQLINLSYGTGYVYV
+597 SQLINLSYGTGHVYV

-620 RSQGGVVR
+620 RVQGGVVR

-681 VAIYAT
+681 VAIHAT
-687 KDGISLTFTNKLDAK
+687 KNGISLTFTNALDAK
-702 TAADPENYSVHRWG
+702 TAADPESYSVHRWG

-728 KADGSQGRDRVEIAS
+728 KADGSQGRDRVEVTGA
-743 VKLSADMKSVLLRI
+743 KLSADKKSVLLQI
-757 SDMKPTMQMHIQYK
+757 ADMKPTMQMQIEYK
-771 IDAADGAYLSHRI
+771 IDAQDGAYLSHRI

-791 GNNGPFARK
+791 GNNGPFARE

>member
-1 MASCERLRPRLGLA
+1 MA
-15 AGRGLPIFT
+15 
-24 PVIHLFRIPSSCVIA
+24 IA
-39 AAFSVS
+39 AAFSIS
-45 ALIQAD
+45 ALAQAD
-51 DIKLTGKPY
+51 DVELTGRPY

-70 ASIEVA
+70 ASIEAA

-87 RLDEGPGGVSKG
+87 RLDDGPGGVSKG

-109 LRMTAAWS
+109 LRMAAAWS
-117 GDKFIDW
+117 GDEFIDW

-156 GTNSFEDP
+156 GTESFDDP

-170 KKTYGPLPREWGQWQ
+170 NKPYGPLPRDWGQWR
-185 GLGLHG
+185 GL
-191 NRVFLHYKVG
+191 FLHNDRVILYYKIG
-201 GRHVLET
+201 G
-208 PALKKIN
+208 
-215 GIKAVVRILNLEE
+215 VRIFESPSLTKLLSGQKVVIRNINIAK
-228 RDSNLVMQIAK
+228 RDTNLVLQVAHVAGSEPK
-239 GEGKASIKTV
+239 LRTV
-249 DGKSVAA
+249 DHQKIAVYD
-256 FANGLT
+256 NQLT
-262 VGIATDANGAKFVAT
+262 VGVVGGTEGTKFEPTAE
-277 DDGHLRLSIPAG
+277 GHLRLRIPPG
-289 GALGFNLAMA
+289 EPVTLKLFSSRIKEGFMGMFGSMMIQNSKPENL
-299 KVSSVALGSFAK
+299 VALVQS
-311 LLDELGEAEKLLE
+311 DRERRWPE
-324 TFQQGNSRHWTE
+324 SM
-336 TIKTKP
+336 KTKP

-352 TEVITSPD
+352 TEVITAPD

-368 RLGGFDFFDGGN
+368 RLGGFDFFEGGD

-386 WMGDVWI
+386 WMGDVWL
-393 VDGINSNPQEFTW
+393 VDGINSKPQEFTW

-433 ITLLTDTNDDGE
+433 ITQLVDTNDDGE
-445 TDYYKAFNHD
+445 TDYYRAFNHD

-472 AYGSF
+472 AHGNF

-494 GTLIRVS
+494 GTLLRVS

-556 GYHKGLTEADI
+556 GYHQGLTEADI

-620 RSQGGVVR
+620 RVQGGVVR

-681 VAIYAT
+681 VAIHAT
-687 KDGISLTFTNKLDAK
+687 KDGISLTFTNELDAE
-702 TAADPENYSVHRWG
+702 TAADPESYSVHRWG
-716 YKRTRNYGSRDY
+716 YRRTRNYGSRDY
-728 KADGSQGRDRVEIAS
+728 KADGSQGRDNVEVTG
-743 VKLSADMKSVLLRI
+743 VKLSADKKSVLLQI
-757 SDMKPTMQMHIQYK
+757 ADMKPAMQVQIRYK
-771 IDAADGAYLSHRI
+771 IDAEDGTYLSHRI

-791 GNNGPFARK
+791 GNNGPFARE

>member
-1 MASCERLRPRLGLA
+1 MA
-15 AGRGLPIFT
+15 
-24 PVIHLFRIPSSCVIA
+24 IA
-39 AAFSVS
+39 AAFSIS
-45 ALIQAD
+45 PIGQAN
-51 DIKLTGKPY
+51 DIELTGRPY

-70 ASIEVA
+70 ASIEAA

-87 RLDEGPGGVSKG
+87 RLDDGPGGVSKG

-109 LRMTAAWS
+109 LRMAAAWS
-117 GDKFIDW
+117 GDEFIDW

-147 PVAPGWAKP
+147 PVAPGWARP
-156 GTNSFEDP
+156 GTDQFEDP

-170 KKTYGPLPREWGQWQ
+170 NKPYGPLPRDWGQWR
-185 GLGLHG
+185 GLFLHNDRVILYYKIG
-191 NRVFLHYKVG
+191 GVRVFESPSLTKLLSGQKVVI
-201 GRHVLET
+201 RN
-208 PALKKIN
+208 IN
-215 GIKAVVRILNLEE
+215 
-228 RDSNLVMQIAK
+228 IAK
-239 GEGKASIKTV
+239 RDTDLVLQVAHVAGSEPKLRTV
-249 DGKSVAA
+249 DHQKIAVYE
-256 FANGLT
+256 NQLT
-262 VGIATDANGAKFVAT
+262 VGVVGGTEETKFEPTAE
-277 DDGHLRLSIPAG
+277 GHLRLRIPSG
-289 GALGFNLAMA
+289 EPVTLKLFSSRIKEGLMGMFGSMMIQNSKPENL
-299 KVSSVALGSFAK
+299 VALVQS
-311 LLDELGEAEKLLE
+311 DHERRWPE
-324 TFQQGNSRHWTE
+324 SM
-336 TIKTKP
+336 KTKP

-368 RLGGFDFFDGGN
+368 RLGGFDFFEGGD

-386 WMGDVWI
+386 WMGDVWL
-393 VDGINSNPQEFTW
+393 VDGINSKPQEFTW

-433 ITLLTDTNDDGE
+433 ITQLVDTNDDGE
-445 TDYYKAFNHD
+445 TDYYRAFNHD

-465 AMDLQTD
+465 AMGLQTD
-472 AYGSF
+472 AHGNF

-494 GTLIRVS
+494 GTLLRVS

-556 GYHKGLTEADI
+556 GYHRGLTEGDI
-567 TLPMVW
+567 TSPMVW

-597 GQLINLSYGTGYVYV
+597 SQLINLSYGTGYVYV

-620 RSQGGVVR
+620 RVQGGVVR

-681 VAIYAT
+681 VAIHAT
-687 KDGISLTFTNKLDAK
+687 KDGISLTFTNELDAE
-702 TAADPENYSVHRWG
+702 TAADLKSYSVKRWG
-716 YKRTRNYGSRDY
+716 YRGTRNYGSRDY
-728 KADGSQGRDRVEIAS
+728 KADGSQGRDRVEVTGA
-743 VKLSADMKSVLLRI
+743 KLSADKKSVLLQI
-757 SDMKPTMQMHIQYK
+757 ADMKPTMQMQIEYK

-791 GNNGPFARK
+791 GNNGPFARE

>member
-1 MASCERLRPRLGLA
+1 MV
-15 AGRGLPIFT
+15 RGLPTF
-24 PVIHLFRIPSSCVIA
+24 PAVIHLFRIPSSLAIA
-39 AAFSVS
+39 AAFSIS
-45 ALIQAD
+45 ALGQAD
-51 DIKLTGKPY
+51 DVELTGRPY

-87 RLDEGPGGVSKG
+87 RLDAGPGGVSKG
-99 SEFVVFETDT
+99 SEFVLFDTDT
-109 LRMTAAWS
+109 LRMAAAWS
-117 GDKFIDW
+117 GDEFIDW

-147 PVAPGWAKP
+147 PVAPGWSRP
-156 GTNSFEDP
+156 GTDQFEDP

-170 KKTYGPLPREWGQWQ
+170 NKPYGPLPRDWGQWQ
-185 GLGLHG
+185 GLGLQG
-191 NRVFLHYKVG
+191 NVVFLQYAIG
-201 GRHVLET
+201 GKKIVER
-208 PALKKIN
+208 PALKRSN
-215 GIKAVVRILNLEE
+215 GVKAIVRTLLIQS
-228 RDSNLVMQIAK
+228 RKTDWQMQVAH
-239 GEGKASIKTV
+239 GEGRAMLKSV
-249 DGKSVAA
+249 DGQSVAT

-262 VGIATDANGAKFVAT
+262 AGFVGAPEGAKFVAT
-277 DDGHLRLSIPAG
+277 DGGQLRLHIPAG
-289 GALGFNLAMA
+289 EPVEFHLALALA
-299 KVSSVALGSFAK
+299 KVSDAKLSSFAS
-311 LLDELGEAEKLLE
+311 LLVEAGKPE
-324 TFQQGNSRHWTE
+324 NSLDAIEPTWPRRWPE
-336 TIKTKP
+336 SVKTKP
-342 RRMGKPGAFV
+342 RRLGKPGAFV
-352 TEVITSPD
+352 TESITAPD

-368 RLGGFDFFDGGN
+368 RLGGFDFFEGGD

-386 WMGDVWI
+386 WMGDVWL
-393 VDGINSNPQEFTW
+393 VDGINSDPQEFTW

-425 IFVTCRDQ
+425 IYVTCRDQ
-433 ITLLTDTNDDGE
+433 ITLLVDNNGDGE
-445 TDYYKAFNHD
+445 IDFYKPFNHD

-472 AYGSF
+472 AHGNF

-494 GTLIRVS
+494 GTLLRVS

-567 TLPMVW
+567 TSPMVW
-573 MHNDFDRSPAEQL
+573 MHNDFDRSPAQQL

-597 GQLINLSYGTGYVYV
+597 SQLINLSYGTGYVYV

-620 RSQGGVVR
+620 RVQGGVVR

-681 VAIYAT
+681 VAIHAT
-687 KDGISLTFTNKLDAK
+687 KNGVSLTFTNALDAE
-702 TAADPENYSVHRWG
+702 TAADPESYSVKRWG

-728 KADGSQGRDRVEIAS
+728 KADGSQGRDRVEVTG
-743 VKLSADMKSVLLRI
+743 VKLSADKKSVLLQI
-757 SDMKPTMQMHIQYK
+757 ADMKPTMQMQIEYK
-771 IDAADGAYLSHRI
+771 IDAQDGSYLSHRI

-791 GNNGPFARK
+791 GNNGPFARE

>member
-1 MASCERLRPRLGLA
+1 MA
-15 AGRGLPIFT
+15 
-24 PVIHLFRIPSSCVIA
+24 IA
-39 AAFSVS
+39 AAFSIS
-45 ALIQAD
+45 AIGQAND
-51 DIKLTGKPY
+51 VELTGRPY

-70 ASIEVA
+70 ASIEAV

-87 RLDEGPGGVSKG
+87 RLDDGPGGVSKG

-109 LRMTAAWS
+109 LRMAAAWS
-117 GDKFIDW
+117 GDEFIDW

-147 PVAPGWAKP
+147 PVAPGWARP
-156 GTNSFEDP
+156 GTDQFEDP

-170 KKTYGPLPREWGQWQ
+170 NKPYGPLPRDWGQWR
-185 GLGLHG
+185 GLFLHNDRVILYYKIG
-191 NRVFLHYKVG
+191 GVRVFESPSLTKLLSGQKVVI
-201 GRHVLET
+201 RN
-208 PALKKIN
+208 IN
-215 GIKAVVRILNLEE
+215 
-228 RDSNLVMQIAK
+228 IAK
-239 GEGKASIKTV
+239 RDTDLVLQVAHVAGSEPKLRTV
-249 DGKSVAA
+249 DHQKIAVYE
-256 FANGLT
+256 NQLT
-262 VGIATDANGAKFVAT
+262 VGVVGGTEETKFEPTAE
-277 DDGHLRLSIPAG
+277 GHLRLRIPSG
-289 GALGFNLAMA
+289 EPVTLKLFSSRIKEGLMGMFGSMMIQNSKPENL
-299 KVSSVALGSFAK
+299 VALVQS
-311 LLDELGEAEKLLE
+311 DRERRWPE
-324 TFQQGNSRHWTE
+324 SM
-336 TIKTKP
+336 KTKP

-352 TEVITSPD
+352 TEVITAPD

-368 RLGGFDFFDGGN
+368 RLGGFDFFEGGD

-386 WMGDVWI
+386 WMGDVWL
-393 VDGINSNPQEFTW
+393 VDGINSKPQEFTW

-433 ITLLTDTNDDGE
+433 ITQLVDTNDDGE
-445 TDYYKAFNHD
+445 TDYYRAFNHD

-465 AMDLQTD
+465 AMGLQTD
-472 AYGSF
+472 AHGNF

-494 GTLIRVS
+494 GTLLRVS

-556 GYHKGLTEADI
+556 GYHRGLTEADI
-567 TLPMVW
+567 TSPMVW

-597 GQLINLSYGTGYVYV
+597 SQLINLSYGTGYVYV

-620 RSQGGVVR
+620 RVQGGVVR

-681 VAIYAT
+681 VAIHAT
-687 KDGISLTFTNKLDAK
+687 KDGISLTFTNELDAD
-702 TAADPENYSVHRWG
+702 TAADPESYSVKRWG
-716 YKRTRNYGSRDY
+716 YRRTRNYGSRDY
-728 KADGSQGRDRVEIAS
+728 KADGSQGRDRVEVTGA
-743 VKLSADMKSVLLRI
+743 KLSADKKSVLLQI
-757 SDMKPTMQMHIQYK
+757 ADMKPTMQMQIEYK

-791 GNNGPFARK
+791 GNNGPFARE

>member
-1 MASCERLRPRLGLA
+1 MA
-15 AGRGLPIFT
+15 
-24 PVIHLFRIPSSCVIA
+24 IA
-39 AAFSVS
+39 AAFSIS
-45 ALIQAD
+45 AISQAD
-51 DIKLTGKPY
+51 DVELTGRPY

-70 ASIEVA
+70 ASIEAA

-87 RLDEGPGGVSKG
+87 RLDDGPGGVSKG

-109 LRMTAAWS
+109 LRMAAAWS
-117 GDKFIDW
+117 GDEFIDW

-147 PVAPGWAKP
+147 PVAPGWARP
-156 GTNSFEDP
+156 GTDQFEDP

-170 KKTYGPLPREWGQWQ
+170 NKPYGPLPRDWGQWR
-185 GLGLHG
+185 GLFLHNDRVILYYKIG
-191 NRVFLHYKVG
+191 GVRVFESPSLTKLLSDQKVVIRNINIAKRDTDLVLQVAHVAGSEPKLRTVDHQKIAVVG
-201 GRHVLET
+201 GT
-208 PALKKIN
+208 
-215 GIKAVVRILNLEE
+215 
-228 RDSNLVMQIAK
+228 
-239 GEGKASIKTV
+239 EGTK
-249 DGKSVAA
+249 
-256 FANGLT
+256 FEP
-262 VGIATDANGAKFVAT
+262 TDE
-277 DDGHLRLSIPAG
+277 GHLRLRIPPG
-289 GALGFNLAMA
+289 EPVTLKLFSSRIKEGFMGMFGSMMIQNSKPENL
-299 KVSSVALGSFAK
+299 VALVQS
-311 LLDELGEAEKLLE
+311 DRERRWPE
-324 TFQQGNSRHWTE
+324 SM
-336 TIKTKP
+336 KTKP

-352 TEVITSPD
+352 TEVITAPD

-368 RLGGFDFFDGGN
+368 RLGGFDFFEGGD

-386 WMGDVWI
+386 WMGDVWL
-393 VDGINSNPQEFTW
+393 VDGINSKPQEFTW

-433 ITLLTDTNDDGE
+433 ITQLVDTNDDGE
-445 TDYYKAFNHD
+445 TDYYRAFNHD

-465 AMDLQTD
+465 AMGLQTD
-472 AYGSF
+472 AHGNF

-494 GTLIRVS
+494 GTLLRVS

-556 GYHKGLTEADI
+556 GYHQGLTEADI

-612 VMEEKVNG
+612 VMEEKVNSL
-620 RSQGGVVR
+620 SQGGVVR

-681 VAIYAT
+681 VAIHAT
-687 KDGISLTFTNKLDAK
+687 KDGISLTFTNELDAK

-728 KADGSQGRDRVEIAS
+728 KADGSQGRDRVEVAS
-743 VKLSADMKSVLLRI
+743 VKLSADKKSVLLRI
-757 SDMKPTMQMHIQYK
+757 ADMKPTMQMQIQYK

-791 GNNGPFARK
+791 GNNGPFARE

>member
-1 MASCERLRPRLGLA
+1 MGLA
-15 AGRGLPIFT
+15 AGRGLPTF
-24 PVIHLFRIPSSCVIA
+24 PAVIHLFRIPSSLAIA
-39 AAFSVS
+39 AAFSIS
-45 ALIQAD
+45 ALGQAD
-51 DIKLTGKPY
+51 DVELTGRPY

-87 RLDEGPGGVSKG
+87 RLDAGPGGVSKG
-99 SEFVVFETDT
+99 SEFVLFDTDT
-109 LRMTAAWS
+109 LRMAAAWS
-117 GDKFIDW
+117 GDEFIDW

-147 PVAPGWAKP
+147 PVAPGWSRP
-156 GTNSFEDP
+156 GTDQFEDP

-170 KKTYGPLPREWGQWQ
+170 NKPYGPLPRDWGQWQ
-185 GLGLHG
+185 GLGLQG
-191 NRVFLHYKVG
+191 NVVFLQYAIG
-201 GRHVLET
+201 GKKIVER
-208 PALKKIN
+208 PALKRSN
-215 GIKAVVRILNLEE
+215 GVKAIVRTLLIQS
-228 RDSNLVMQIAK
+228 RKTDWQMQVAH
-239 GEGKASIKTV
+239 GEGRAMLKSV
-249 DGKSVAA
+249 DGQSVAT

-262 VGIATDANGAKFVAT
+262 AGFVGAPEGAKFVAT
-277 DDGHLRLSIPAG
+277 DGGQLRLHIPAG
-289 GALGFNLAMA
+289 EPVEFHLALA
-299 KVSSVALGSFAK
+299 KVSDGKLSSFAS
-311 LLDELGEAEKLLE
+311 LLVEAGKPE
-324 TFQQGNSRHWTE
+324 NSLDAIEPTWPRRWPE
-336 TIKTKP
+336 SVKTKP
-342 RRMGKPGAFV
+342 RRLGKPGAFV
-352 TEVITSPD
+352 TESITAPD

-368 RLGGFDFFDGGN
+368 RLGGFDFFEGGD

-386 WMGDVWI
+386 WMGDVWL
-393 VDGINSNPQEFTW
+393 VDGINSDPQEFTW

-425 IFVTCRDQ
+425 IYVTCRDQ
-433 ITLLTDTNDDGE
+433 ITLLVDNNGDGE
-445 TDYYKAFNHD
+445 IDFYKPFNHD

-472 AYGSF
+472 AHGNF

-494 GTLIRVS
+494 GTLLRVS

-567 TLPMVW
+567 TSPMVW

-597 GQLINLSYGTGYVYV
+597 SQLINLSYGTGHVYV

-620 RSQGGVVR
+620 RVQGGVVR

-681 VAIYAT
+681 VAIHAT
-687 KDGISLTFTNKLDAK
+687 KNGISLTFTNALDAK
-702 TAADPENYSVHRWG
+702 TAADPESYSVHRWG

-728 KADGSQGRDRVEIAS
+728 KADGSQGRDRVEVTGA
-743 VKLSADMKSVLLRI
+743 KLSADKKSVLLQI
-757 SDMKPTMQMHIQYK
+757 ADMKPTMQMQIEYK
-771 IDAADGAYLSHRI
+771 IDAQDGAYLSHRI

-791 GNNGPFARK
+791 GNNGPFARE

>member
-1 MASCERLRPRLGLA
+1 MA
-15 AGRGLPIFT
+15 IT
-24 PVIHLFRIPSSCVIA
+24 
-39 AAFSVS
+39 AAFSIS
-45 ALIQAD
+45 SLGQAD
-51 DIKLTGKPY
+51 DVELTGRPY

-70 ASIEVA
+70 ASIEAA

-87 RLDEGPGGVSKG
+87 RLDDGPGGVSKG

-109 LRMTAAWS
+109 LRMAAAWS

-138 LVGERLFTN
+138 LVGERLFIN
-147 PVAPGWAKP
+147 PVAPGWARP
-156 GTNSFEDP
+156 GTDQFEDP

-170 KKTYGPLPREWGQWQ
+170 NKPYGPLPRDWGQWR
-185 GLGLHG
+185 GL
-191 NRVFLHYKVG
+191 FLHNDRVILYYKIG
-201 GRHVLET
+201 G
-208 PALKKIN
+208 
-215 GIKAVVRILNLEE
+215 VRIFESPSLTKLLSGQKVVIRNI
-228 RDSNLVMQIAK
+228 NIAK
-239 GEGKASIKTV
+239 RDTELVLQVAHVAGSEPKLRTV
-249 DGKSVAA
+249 DHQKIAVYD
-256 FANGLT
+256 NQLT
-262 VGIATDANGAKFVAT
+262 VGVVGGTEETKFEPTAE
-277 DDGHLRLSIPAG
+277 GHLRLRIPPG
-289 GALGFNLAMA
+289 EPVTLKLFSSRIKEGFMGMFGSMMIQNSKPENL
-299 KVSSVALGSFAK
+299 VALVQS
-311 LLDELGEAEKLLE
+311 DHERRWPE
-324 TFQQGNSRHWTE
+324 SM
-336 TIKTKP
+336 KTKP

-368 RLGGFDFFDGGN
+368 RLGGFDFFEGGD

-386 WMGDVWI
+386 WMGDVWL
-393 VDGINSNPQEFTW
+393 VDGINSKPQEFTW

-433 ITLLTDTNDDGE
+433 ITQLVDTNDDGE
-445 TDYYKAFNHD
+445 TDYYRAFNHD

-465 AMDLQTD
+465 AMGLQTD
-472 AYGSF
+472 AHGNF

-494 GTLIRVS
+494 GTLLRVS

-556 GYHKGLTEADI
+556 GYHRGLTEADI
-567 TLPMVW
+567 TSPMVW

-597 GQLINLSYGTGYVYV
+597 SQLINISYGTGYVYV

-620 RSQGGVVR
+620 RVQGGVVR

-681 VAIYAT
+681 VAIHAT
-687 KDGISLTFTNKLDAK
+687 KNGISLTFTNALDAK
-702 TAADPENYSVHRWG
+702 TAADPESYSVHRWG

-728 KADGSQGRDRVEIAS
+728 KADGSQGRDRVEVTGA
-743 VKLSADMKSVLLRI
+743 KLSADKKSVLLQI
-757 SDMKPTMQMHIQYK
+757 DDMKPTMQMQIEYK
-771 IDAADGAYLSHRI
+771 IDAKDGAYLSHRI

-791 GNNGPFARK
+791 GNNGPFARE

>member
-1 MASCERLRPRLGLA
+1 LGLA
-15 AGRGLPIFT
+15 AGRGLPTF
-24 PVIHLFRIPSSCVIA
+24 PAVIHLFRIPSSLAIA
-39 AAFSVS
+39 AAFSIS
-45 ALIQAD
+45 ALGQAD
-51 DIKLTGKPY
+51 DVELTGRPY

-87 RLDEGPGGVSKG
+87 RLDAGPGGVSKG
-99 SEFVVFETDT
+99 SEFVLFDTDT
-109 LRMTAAWS
+109 LRMAAAWS
-117 GDKFIDW
+117 GDEFIDW

-147 PVAPGWAKP
+147 PVAPGWARP
-156 GTNSFEDP
+156 GTDQFEDP

-170 KKTYGPLPREWGQWQ
+170 NKPYGPLPRDWGQWQ

-191 NRVFLHYKVG
+191 NVVFLQYAIDG
-201 GRHVLET
+201 GKIVER
-208 PALKKIN
+208 PALRRSN
-215 GIKAVVRILNLEE
+215 GVKAIVRTLLIQS
-228 RDSNLVMQIAK
+228 RKTDWQMQVAH
-239 GEGKASIKTV
+239 GEGRAMLKSV
-249 DGKSVAA
+249 DGQSIAT

-262 VGIATDANGAKFVAT
+262 AGFVGAPKGAKFVAT
-277 DDGHLRLSIPAG
+277 DGGQLRLHIPAG
-289 GALGFNLAMA
+289 EPVEFHLALA
-299 KVSSVALGSFAK
+299 KVSDGKLSSFAS
-311 LLDELGEAEKLLE
+311 LLVEAGKPE
-324 TFQQGNSRHWTE
+324 NSLDAIEPTWPRRWPE
-336 TIKTKP
+336 SVKTKP
-342 RRMGKPGAFV
+342 RRLGKPGAFV
-352 TEVITSPD
+352 TESITAPD

-368 RLGGFDFFDGGN
+368 RLGGFDFFEGGD

-386 WMGDVWI
+386 WMGDVWL
-393 VDGINSNPQEFTW
+393 VDGINSDPQEFTW

-425 IFVTCRDQ
+425 IYVTCRDQ
-433 ITLLTDTNDDGE
+433 ITLLVDNNGDGE
-445 TDYYKAFNHD
+445 IDFYKPFNHD

-472 AYGSF
+472 AHGNF

-494 GTLIRVS
+494 GTLLRVS

-567 TLPMVW
+567 TSPMVW
-573 MHNDFDRSPAEQL
+573 MHNDFDRSPAQQL

-597 GQLINLSYGTGYVYV
+597 SQLINLSYGTGYVYV

-620 RSQGGVVR
+620 RVQGGVVR

-681 VAIYAT
+681 VAIHAT
-687 KDGISLTFTNKLDAK
+687 KNGISLTFTNALDAK
-702 TAADPENYSVHRWG
+702 TAADPESYSVKRWG

-728 KADGSQGRDRVEIAS
+728 KADGSQGRDRVEVTG
-743 VKLSADMKSVLLRI
+743 VKLSADKKSVLLQI
-757 SDMKPTMQMHIQYK
+757 ADMKPTMQMQIEYR
-771 IDAADGAYLSHRI
+771 IDAQDGSYLSHRI

-791 GNNGPFARK
+791 GNNGPFARE

>member
-1 MASCERLRPRLGLA
+1 MA
-15 AGRGLPIFT
+15 IT
-24 PVIHLFRIPSSCVIA
+24 
-39 AAFSVS
+39 AAFSIS
-45 ALIQAD
+45 SLGQAD
-51 DIKLTGKPY
+51 DVELTGRPY

-70 ASIEVA
+70 ASIEAA

-87 RLDEGPGGVSKG
+87 RLDDGPGGVSKG

-109 LRMTAAWS
+109 LRMAAAWS
-117 GDKFIDW
+117 GDEFIDW

-147 PVAPGWAKP
+147 PVAPGWARP
-156 GTNSFEDP
+156 GTDQFEDP

-170 KKTYGPLPREWGQWQ
+170 NKPYGPLPRDWGQWR
-185 GLGLHG
+185 GLFLHNDRVILYYKIG
-191 NRVFLHYKVG
+191 GVRVFESPSLAKLLSGQKVVI
-201 GRHVLET
+201 RN
-208 PALKKIN
+208 IN
-215 GIKAVVRILNLEE
+215 
-228 RDSNLVMQIAK
+228 IAK
-239 GEGKASIKTV
+239 RDTELVLQVAHVAGSEPKLRTV
-249 DGKSVAA
+249 DHQKIAVYD
-256 FANGLT
+256 NQLT
-262 VGIATDANGAKFVAT
+262 VGVVGGTEETKFEPTAE
-277 DDGHLRLSIPAG
+277 GHLRLRIPPG
-289 GALGFNLAMA
+289 EPVTLKLFSSRIKEGFMGMFGSMMIQNSKPENL
-299 KVSSVALGSFAK
+299 VALVQS
-311 LLDELGEAEKLLE
+311 DRERRWPE
-324 TFQQGNSRHWTE
+324 SM
-336 TIKTKP
+336 KTKP

-368 RLGGFDFFDGGN
+368 RLGGFDFFEGGD

-386 WMGDVWI
+386 WMGDVWL
-393 VDGINSNPQEFTW
+393 VDGINSKPQEFTW

-433 ITLLTDTNDDGE
+433 ITQLVDTNDDGE
-445 TDYYKAFNHD
+445 TDYYRAFNHD

-465 AMDLQTD
+465 AMGLQTD
-472 AYGSF
+472 AHGNF

-494 GTLIRVS
+494 GTLLRVS

-556 GYHKGLTEADI
+556 GYHRGLTEADI
-567 TLPMVW
+567 TSPMVW
-573 MHNDFDRSPAEQL
+573 MHNAFDRSPAEQL

-597 GQLINLSYGTGYVYV
+597 SQLINLSYGTGYVYV

-620 RSQGGVVR
+620 RVQGGVVR

-670 LKHTGKPVHLP
+670 LKHTGKPVHIP
-681 VAIYAT
+681 VAIHAT
-687 KDGISLTFTNKLDAK
+687 KNGISLTFTNALDAK
-702 TAADPENYSVHRWG
+702 TAADPESYSVHRWG

-791 GNNGPFARK
+791 GNNGPFAAIVSGYERRFGGK

>member
-1 MASCERLRPRLGLA
+1 M
-15 AGRGLPIFT
+15 
-24 PVIHLFRIPSSCVIA
+24 IHLSRISSYLTFA
-39 AAFSVS
+39 AAVSFS
-45 ALIQAD
+45 ALAQAED
-51 DIKLTGKPY
+51 VKLTGKPY

-70 ASIEVA
+70 ASIEVG

-99 SEFVVFETDT
+99 NKFVVFETDT
-109 LRMTAAWS
+109 LRMAAAWS

-138 LVGERLFTN
+138 LAGERVFTN

-156 GTNSFEDP
+156 GTDSFEDP

-170 KKTYGPLPREWGQWQ
+170 KKPYGPLPRDWGQWQ
-185 GLGLHG
+185 GLGLHD
-191 NRVFLHYKVG
+191 NRVILHYKIA
-201 GRHVLET
+201 GRHVLES
-208 PALKKIN
+208 PSYKESD
-215 GIKAVVRILNLEE
+215 GVGAVIRTMNFEE
-228 RDSNLVMQIAK
+228 RDEDIMLQVVK
-239 GEGKASIKTV
+239 GEGQAKVSTHDRI
-249 DGKSVAA
+249 SVAK
-256 FANGLT
+256 FDSGLA
-262 VGIATDANGAKFVAT
+262 VALSAEAGGAKFVAT
-277 DDGHLRLSIPAG
+277 DDGHLRLAIPSG
-289 GALGFNLAMA
+289 GLLALNLAIA
-299 KVSSVALGSFAK
+299 NGKAEALAK
-311 LLDELGEAEKLLE
+311 LVGSLGQAENLLE
-324 TFQQGNSRHWTE
+324 TFQQGSGRRWTE

-342 RRMGKPGAFV
+342 RRLGKPGAFV
-352 TEVITSPD
+352 TEIITSPD

-368 RLGGFDFFDGGN
+368 RLGGFDFFEGGD
-380 RAAVCT
+380 RAAVCS

-393 VDGINSNPQEFTW
+393 VEGINSDPQEFTW

-425 IFVTCRDQ
+425 IYVTCRDQ
-433 ITLLTDTNDDGE
+433 ITELVDTNDDGE

-472 AYGSF
+472 AYGNF

-494 GTLIRVS
+494 GTLIKVT
-501 PDGKTTEII
+501 PDGQSSEII

-567 TLPMVW
+567 TSPIVW

-597 GQLINLSYGTGYVYV
+597 GQLLNLSYGTGYVYV
-612 VMEEKVNG
+612 IMEEKVNG
-620 RSQGGVVR
+620 LAQGGVVR

-670 LKHTGKPVHLP
+670 LKHNGKPVHLP
-681 VAIYAT
+681 VAINAL
-687 KDGISLTFTNKLDAK
+687 KEGVSLTFT
-702 TAADPENYSVHRWG
+702 H
-716 YKRTRNYGSRDY
+716 
-728 KADGSQGRDRVEIAS
+728 
-743 VKLSADMKSVLLRI
+743 
-757 SDMKPTMQMHIQYK
+757 
-771 IDAADGAYLSHRI
+771 
-784 QNTIHAI
+784 
-791 GNNGPFARK
+791 

>member
-1 MASCERLRPRLGLA
+1 M
-15 AGRGLPIFT
+15 
-24 PVIHLFRIPSSCVIA
+24 IHLSRISSYLTFA
-39 AAFSVS
+39 ATVSFS
-45 ALIQAD
+45 ALGQAED
-51 DIKLTGKPY
+51 VKLTGKPY

-70 ASIEVA
+70 ASIEVG

-99 SEFVVFETDT
+99 NKFVVFETDT
-109 LRMTAAWS
+109 LRMAAAWS

-138 LVGERLFTN
+138 LAGERVFTN

-156 GTNSFEDP
+156 GTDSFEDP

-170 KKTYGPLPREWGQWQ
+170 KKPYGPLPRDWGQWQ
-185 GLGLHG
+185 GLGLHD
-191 NRVFLHYKVG
+191 NRVILHYKIA
-201 GRHVLET
+201 GRHVLES
-208 PALKKIN
+208 PSYKESD
-215 GIKAVVRILNLEE
+215 GVGAVIRTMNFEE
-228 RDSNLVMQIAK
+228 RDEDIMLQVVK
-239 GEGKASIKTV
+239 GEGQAKVSTHDRI
-249 DGKSVAA
+249 SVAK
-256 FANGLT
+256 FDSGLA
-262 VGIATDANGAKFVAT
+262 VALSAEAGGAKFVAT
-277 DDGHLRLSIPAG
+277 DDGHLRLAIPSG
-289 GALGFNLAMA
+289 GLLALNLAIA
-299 KVSSVALGSFAK
+299 NGKAEALAK
-311 LLDELGEAEKLLE
+311 LVGSLGQAENLLE
-324 TFQQGNSRHWTE
+324 TFQQGSGRRWTE

-342 RRMGKPGAFV
+342 RRLGKPGAFV
-352 TEVITSPD
+352 TEIITSPD

-368 RLGGFDFFDGGN
+368 RLGGFDFFEGGD

-393 VDGINSNPQEFTW
+393 VEGINSDPQEFTW

-425 IFVTCRDQ
+425 IYVTCRDQ
-433 ITLLTDTNDDGE
+433 ITELVDTNDDGE

-472 AYGSF
+472 AYGNF

-494 GTLIRVS
+494 GTLIKVT
-501 PDGKTTEII
+501 PDGQSSEII

-567 TLPMVW
+567 TSPIVW

-597 GQLINLSYGTGYVYV
+597 GQLLNLSYGTGYVYV
-612 VMEEKVNG
+612 IMEEKVNG
-620 RSQGGVVR
+620 RAQGGVVR

-670 LKHTGKPVHLP
+670 LKHTGKPVHVP
-681 VAIYAT
+681 VAINAL
-687 KDGISLTFTNKLDAK
+687 KAGGSLTFTHKLDPE
-702 TAADPENYSVHRWG
+702 TAADPESYLVKRWS

-728 KADGSQGRDRVEIAS
+728 KADGSQGRDTAEVTG
-743 VKLSADMKSVLLRI
+743 VKISNDKKSVLLQI
-757 SDMKPTMQMHIQYK
+757 ADMKPIMQMQIEYK
-771 IDAADGAYLSHRI
+771 IDTADGEYLSHRI

-791 GNNGPFARK
+791 GNNGPFAKK

>member
-1 MASCERLRPRLGLA
+1 
-15 AGRGLPIFT
+15 
-24 PVIHLFRIPSSCVIA
+24 V
-39 AAFSVS
+39 AAFSIS
-45 ALIQAD
+45 AIGQAND
-51 DIKLTGKPY
+51 VELTGRPY

-70 ASIEVA
+70 ASIEAA

-87 RLDEGPGGVSKG
+87 RLDDGPGGVSKG

-109 LRMTAAWS
+109 LRMAAAWS
-117 GDKFIDW
+117 GDEFIDW

-147 PVAPGWAKP
+147 PVAPGWARP
-156 GTNSFEDP
+156 GTDQFEDP

-170 KKTYGPLPREWGQWQ
+170 NKPYGPLPRDWGQWR
-185 GLGLHG
+185 GLFLHNDRVILYYKIG
-191 NRVFLHYKVG
+191 GVRVFESPSLTKLLSGQKVVI
-201 GRHVLET
+201 RN
-208 PALKKIN
+208 IN
-215 GIKAVVRILNLEE
+215 
-228 RDSNLVMQIAK
+228 IAK
-239 GEGKASIKTV
+239 RDMDLVLQVAHVAGSEPKLRTV
-249 DGKSVAA
+249 DHQKIAVYD
-256 FANGLT
+256 NQLT
-262 VGIATDANGAKFVAT
+262 VGVVGGTEGTKFEPTAE
-277 DDGHLRLSIPAG
+277 GHLRLRIPRG
-289 GALGFNLAMA
+289 EPVTLKLFSSRIKEGSMGMFGSMMIQNSKPENL
-299 KVSSVALGSFAK
+299 VALVQS
-311 LLDELGEAEKLLE
+311 DRERRWPE
-324 TFQQGNSRHWTE
+324 SM
-336 TIKTKP
+336 KTKL

-352 TEVITSPD
+352 TEVITAPD

-368 RLGGFDFFDGGN
+368 RLGGFDFFEGGD

-386 WMGDVWI
+386 WMGDVWL
-393 VDGINSNPQEFTW
+393 VDGINSKPQEFTW

-433 ITLLTDTNDDGE
+433 ITQLVDTNDDGE
-445 TDYYKAFNHD
+445 TDYYRAFNHD

-472 AYGSF
+472 AHGNF

-494 GTLIRVS
+494 GTLLRVS

-556 GYHKGLTEADI
+556 GYHRGLTEADI

-597 GQLINLSYGTGYVYV
+597 SQLINLSYGTGYVYV

-620 RSQGGVVR
+620 RVQGGVVR

-670 LKHTGKPVHLP
+670 LKHTGKPVHIP
-681 VAIYAT
+681 VAIHAT
-687 KDGISLTFTNKLDAK
+687 KNGISLTFTNALDAK
-702 TAADPENYSVHRWG
+702 TAADPESYSVHRWG

-728 KADGSQGRDRVEIAS
+728 KADGSQGRDRVEVTGA
-743 VKLSADMKSVLLRI
+743 KLSADKKSVLLQI
-757 SDMKPTMQMHIQYK
+757 ADMKPTMQMQIEYK
-771 IDAADGAYLSHRI
+771 IDAQDGAYLSHRI

-791 GNNGPFARK
+791 GNNGPFARE

>member
-1 MASCERLRPRLGLA
+1 MA
-15 AGRGLPIFT
+15 
-24 PVIHLFRIPSSCVIA
+24 IA
-39 AAFSVS
+39 AAFSIS
-45 ALIQAD
+45 AIGQAND
-51 DIKLTGKPY
+51 VELTGRPY

-70 ASIEVA
+70 ASIEAA

-87 RLDEGPGGVSKG
+87 RLDDGPGGVSKG

-109 LRMTAAWS
+109 LRMAAAWS
-117 GDKFIDW
+117 GDEFIDW

-147 PVAPGWAKP
+147 PVAPGWARP
-156 GTNSFEDP
+156 GTDQFEDP

-170 KKTYGPLPREWGQWQ
+170 NKPYGPLPRDWGQWR
-185 GLGLHG
+185 GLFLHNDRVILYYKIG
-191 NRVFLHYKVG
+191 GVRVFESPSLAKLLSGQKVVI
-201 GRHVLET
+201 RN
-208 PALKKIN
+208 IN
-215 GIKAVVRILNLEE
+215 
-228 RDSNLVMQIAK
+228 IAK
-239 GEGKASIKTV
+239 RDTDLVLQVAHVAGSEPKLRTV
-249 DGKSVAA
+249 DHQKIAVYD
-256 FANGLT
+256 NQLT
-262 VGIATDANGAKFVAT
+262 VGVVGGTEGTKFEPTAE
-277 DDGHLRLSIPAG
+277 GHLRLRIPPGEPATLKLFSSRIKEGSIGMFGSMMIQNSKPE
-289 GALGFNLAMA
+289 NL
-299 KVSSVALGSFAK
+299 VALVQS
-311 LLDELGEAEKLLE
+311 DRERRWPE
-324 TFQQGNSRHWTE
+324 SM
-336 TIKTKP
+336 KTKP

-352 TEVITSPD
+352 TEVITAPD

-368 RLGGFDFFDGGN
+368 RLGGFDFFEGGD

-386 WMGDVWI
+386 WMGDVWL
-393 VDGINSNPQEFTW
+393 VDGINSKPQEFTW

-433 ITLLTDTNDDGE
+433 ITQLVDTNDDGE
-445 TDYYKAFNHD
+445 TDYYRAFNHD

-465 AMDLQTD
+465 AMGLQTD
-472 AYGSF
+472 AHGNF

-494 GTLIRVS
+494 GTLLRVS

-556 GYHKGLTEADI
+556 GYHRGLTEADI
-567 TLPMVW
+567 TSPMVW

-597 GQLINLSYGTGYVYV
+597 SQLINLSYGTGHVYV

-620 RSQGGVVR
+620 RVQGGVVR

-681 VAIYAT
+681 VAIHAT
-687 KDGISLTFTNKLDAK
+687 KNGISLTFTNALDAK
-702 TAADPENYSVHRWG
+702 TAADPESYSIHRWG

-728 KADGSQGRDRVEIAS
+728 KADGSQGRDRVEVTGA
-743 VKLSADMKSVLLRI
+743 KLSADKKSVLLQI
-757 SDMKPTMQMHIQYK
+757 ADMKPTMQMQIEYK
-771 IDAADGAYLSHRI
+771 IDAQDGAYLSHRI

-791 GNNGPFARK
+791 GNNGPFALE

>member
-1 MASCERLRPRLGLA
+1 
-15 AGRGLPIFT
+15 
-24 PVIHLFRIPSSCVIA
+24 
-39 AAFSVS
+39 
-45 ALIQAD
+45 
-51 DIKLTGKPY
+51 
-60 IDMNYGPYLS
+60 
-70 ASIEVA
+70 
-76 PGNIAYKGIAI
+76 
-87 RLDEGPGGVSKG
+87 
-99 SEFVVFETDT
+99 
-109 LRMTAAWS
+109 
-117 GDKFIDW
+117 
-124 RSIVY
+124 
-129 DGSHGTHPK
+129 
-138 LVGERLFTN
+138 
-147 PVAPGWAKP
+147 
-156 GTNSFEDP
+156 
-164 RLRGLD
+164 
-170 KKTYGPLPREWGQWQ
+170 
-185 GLGLHG
+185 
-191 NRVFLHYKVG
+191 
-201 GRHVLET
+201 
-208 PALKKIN
+208 
-215 GIKAVVRILNLEE
+215 
-228 RDSNLVMQIAK
+228 
-239 GEGKASIKTV
+239 
-249 DGKSVAA
+249 
-256 FANGLT
+256 
-262 VGIATDANGAKFVAT
+262 
-277 DDGHLRLSIPAG
+277 
-289 GALGFNLAMA
+289 
-299 KVSSVALGSFAK
+299 
-311 LLDELGEAEKLLE
+311 
-324 TFQQGNSRHWTE
+324 
-336 TIKTKP
+336 
-342 RRMGKPGAFV
+342 
-352 TEVITSPD
+352 
-360 KNPYRSWM
+360 M

-406 TRIATGMFQ
+406 TRIAAGMFQ
-415 PLGLKIVEGK
+415 PLGLKIVEGN

-687 KDGISLTFTNKLDAK
+687 KDGISLTFTNELDTK
-702 TAADPENYSVHRWG
+702 TAADPENYSGHRWG